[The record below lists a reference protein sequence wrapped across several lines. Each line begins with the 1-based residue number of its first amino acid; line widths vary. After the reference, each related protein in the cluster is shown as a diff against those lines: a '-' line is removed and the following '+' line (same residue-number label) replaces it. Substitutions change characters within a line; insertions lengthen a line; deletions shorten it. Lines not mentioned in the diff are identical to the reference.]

1 MLHKLQ
7 QASFEH
13 QHIKTMDDIE
23 GFSKNIG
30 FSTKTNSFN
39 PEKIQVKNI
48 DFIEEKDGKLS
59 MNRSNLFT
67 NRTVKKNSKILHHYN
82 FTKYSKRPSTTST
95 HNRDK
100 MAES

>member
-1 MLHKLQ
+1 MYRDSVLHKPQ
-7 QASFEH
+7 T
-13 QHIKTMDDIE
+13 KTMDDIG
-23 GFSKNIG
+23 GFSKNTG

-39 PEKIQVKNI
+39 PEKLQVKNI
-48 DFIEEKDGKLS
+48 GFNEEKEDKLS

-82 FTKYSKRPSTTST
+82 FTKYSKRPSTTTT